1 MPYYEV
7 TIKAK
12 IEDKNAKAA
21 MTDLILELEKFANT
35 PKAKLPSF
43 IKMIAKEY

>member
-21 MTDLILELEKFANT
+21 ITDLILELEKFANT
-35 PKAKLPSF
+35 PGQKLPSF
-43 IKMIAKEY
+43 IKATAKEY

>member
-7 TIKAK
+7 TITAK

-21 MTDLILELEKFANT
+21 MTDLILELESFANT
-35 PKAKLPSF
+35 PKQKLPSY
-43 IKMIAKEY
+43 IKVTAKEY